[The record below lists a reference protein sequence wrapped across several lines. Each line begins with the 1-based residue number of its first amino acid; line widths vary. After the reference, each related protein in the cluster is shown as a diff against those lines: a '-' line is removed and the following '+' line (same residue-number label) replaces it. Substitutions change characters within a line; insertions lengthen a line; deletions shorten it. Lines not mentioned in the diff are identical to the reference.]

1 MVPCQSNLTP
11 NWNFSQHSHGQDAK
25 VIADVPTAMAM
36 YTTYMPA
43 LNRAGW
49 YKFFFL
55 EMMHAP
61 EDIGDLIAALCADTY
76 KPGVLNHPDLNKRDK
91 TEMAAVQTRAA
102 EIQTY
107 AIGRVCEET
116 KVAMAVDPDVPLA
129 HTHSTAP
136 AAGSAP
142 APAHA
147 QTGAAMTP
155 EDMAVRM
162 HKNQA
167 ERQLNDMAAWTML
180 GLQPKGYSG
189 GGYGS
194 LV

>member
-1 MVPCQSNLTP
+1 MVPCQRNLFP
-11 NWNFSQHSHGQDAK
+11 NWNFNQHSHAQDIK
-25 VIADVPTAMAM
+25 VILNVPTPMTAYA
-36 YTTYMPA
+36 TYMPA

-61 EDIGDLIAALCADTY
+61 EDIGDLLAALCADTY
-76 KPGVLNHPDLNKRDK
+76 KPGVLNHPDLDKRDK
-91 TEMAAVQTRAA
+91 TDVPALRARAA
-102 EIQTY
+102 EVQTY

-129 HTHSTAP
+129 HTHP
-136 AAGSAP
+136 AAPTSGC
-142 APAHA
+142 A
-147 QTGAAMTP
+147 QTSS

-162 HKNQA
+162 HRIQA
-167 ERQLNDMAAWTML
+167 ERQTNDMAAWTML
-180 GLQPKGYSG
+180 GLQPRGSPG